1 MLYRIYNKD
10 KKDKFYKIRLL
21 HWGKKNKKEE
31 EQNILNQNHIEN
43 LKKIEDDAQK
53 AKEKEIKKYQEEMKK
68 LESQTK
74 NKKGKTFKTYKK
86 RPGK

>member
-1 MLYRIYNKD
+1 M
-10 KKDKFYKIRLL
+10 RLL

-68 LESQTK
+68 FS
-74 NKKGKTFKTYKK
+74 NKK
-86 RPGK
+86 